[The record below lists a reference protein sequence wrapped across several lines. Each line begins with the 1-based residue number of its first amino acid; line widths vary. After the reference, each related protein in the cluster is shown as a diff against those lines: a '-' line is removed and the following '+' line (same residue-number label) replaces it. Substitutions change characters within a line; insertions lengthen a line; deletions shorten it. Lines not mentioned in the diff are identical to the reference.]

1 MYKCRLVYDEWKCMK
16 SKEQK
21 GKFIKTEDF
30 VGYIGD
36 LRIHEVSEKQIWKYR
51 DKDIVVCDNQYR
63 WLSIMPKDDFYC
75 ITVML
80 NQLNEIQVCYIDMI
94 ESQGIDEDG
103 IPYFIDLYLDL
114 VVYPTGEVIV
124 DDRDELEDAFNQKE
138 ISGEQYERAIKTA
151 QKLQHDML
159 NDYCM
164 FEKRILELRTLLD
177 IKEYLF

>member
-1 MYKCRLVYDEWKCMK
+1 MC
-16 SKEQK
+16 
-21 GKFIKTEDF
+21 I
-30 VGYIGD
+30 
-36 LRIHEVSEKQIWKYR
+36 R
-51 DKDIVVCDNQYR
+51 DR
-63 WLSIMPKDDFYC
+63 
-75 ITVML
+75 
-80 NQLNEIQVCYIDMI
+80 
-94 ESQGIDEDG
+94 
-103 IPYFIDLYLDL
+103 
-114 VVYPTGEVIV
+114 GEVIV

>member
-21 GKFIKTEDF
+21 GKFIETDNF

-51 DKDIVVCDNQYR
+51 DKEIIVCDNQYR

-75 ITVML
+75 ITVMM
-80 NQLNEIQVCYIDMI
+80 NQLNEIQVCYIDMN

-124 DDRDELEDAFNQKE
+124 DDRDELEEAFNQKE
-138 ISGEQYERAIKTA
+138 ISDEQYERAIKTA

>member
-21 GKFIKTEDF
+21 GKFIETDNF

-75 ITVML
+75 ITVMM

-94 ESQGIDEDG
+94 ES
-103 IPYFIDLYLDL
+103 
-114 VVYPTGEVIV
+114 
-124 DDRDELEDAFNQKE
+124 
-138 ISGEQYERAIKTA
+138 
-151 QKLQHDML
+151 
-159 NDYCM
+159 
-164 FEKRILELRTLLD
+164 
-177 IKEYLF
+177 

>member
-21 GKFIKTEDF
+21 GKFIETDNF

-75 ITVML
+75 ITVMM

-103 IPYFIDLYLDL
+103 IPYFID
-114 VVYPTGEVIV
+114 